1 MNDTPAPESDE
12 TSDLDA
18 LEGSPDHCV
27 RFLQALITHVRKCQ
41 REGFAL
47 DGIVV
52 SMTGIDK
59 TRTRLVSAAATDMP
73 VTAALDLMAEGEQF
87 WLDQLDEYMT
97 EAATPAVDGSQ
108 AFH

>member
-1 MNDTPAPESDE
+1 MTDATAPETDE
-12 TSDLDA
+12 TSELDA
-18 LEGSPDHCV
+18 LEGSPDTCV

-41 REGFAL
+41 REGFDL

-87 WLDQLDEYMT
+87 WLDQLDEYANT
-97 EAATPAVDGSQ
+97 RAAASVDGSQ